1 MSSIA
6 GLVGTGMQSL
16 YSSAKF
22 AITGFARSIR
32 PELKEA
38 GIHVTVIYPG
48 KIRTEFSQ
56 KALTGINR
64 TYGQIDEF
72 DEENMPV
79 GSAVKEM
86 LVAIHKGELDYV
98 CSDVMWHHWMTLYR
112 GLSWWTEDTEGTN
125 EYRRNLVFTK
135 KGD

>member
-1 MSSIA
+1 MYWKTR
-6 GLVGTGMQSL
+6 GEEEDLVNQDIL
-16 YSSAKF
+16 EVEK
-22 AITGFARSIR
+22 
-32 PELKEA
+32 
-38 GIHVTVIYPG
+38 
-48 KIRTEFSQ
+48 
-56 KALTGINR
+56 
-64 TYGQIDEF
+64 
-72 DEENMPV
+72 PV
-79 GSAVKEM
+79 GNAVKEM